1 MDIAD
6 WHRGTVSSR
15 TVINRVE
22 NLSDTSSFRLAQDW
36 RLTDHL
42 LAAIVNEI
50 KAMRGDLWA
59 LLGKEQMTYKPILP
73 PSSVRI
79 EEAKR
84 AETRAVHD
92 QIVAQMRG
100 HTDDEGR

>member
-1 MDIAD
+1 MSALI
-6 WHRGTVSSR
+6 
-15 TVINRVE
+15 
-22 NLSDTSSFRLAQDW
+22 
-36 RLTDHL
+36 
-42 LAAIVNEI
+42 NEI

-59 LLGKEQMTYKPILP
+59 LIGHEQMAYKPILP
-73 PSSVRI
+73 PSSQRL

-100 HTDDEGR
+100 TGKGGDVDG